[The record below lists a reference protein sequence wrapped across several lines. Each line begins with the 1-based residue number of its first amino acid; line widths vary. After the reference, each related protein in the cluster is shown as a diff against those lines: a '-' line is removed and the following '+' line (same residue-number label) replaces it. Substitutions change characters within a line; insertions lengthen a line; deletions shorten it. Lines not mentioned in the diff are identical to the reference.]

1 MTVRPLADVVAALD
15 DAFAAAPRPTAI
27 DACPCCIRAEE
38 IAVLL
43 NTPRRL
49 LQADDLAGYGV
60 NVMNTVGGAEDLR
73 YFAPRLLELALAPDG
88 MTWPDMELLFIKLG
102 RANWWSWPEATIL
115 RELMDALWTDVFTHH
130 PSWAGTGEV
139 LCSLGSAQASIAH
152 RLHDWSALHT
162 PAAIANLHEF
172 LTTET
177 QIKDKRLVPCN
188 AYWDTTGTTYT
199 ELSTWLNDGPALT
212 AVEAAITAHTSEAI
226 QAQLTAIR
234 DRLLPTR

>member
-43 NTPRRL
+43 NTPRRR

-60 NVMNTVGGAEDLR
+60 DVMNTVGGAEDLR
-73 YFAPRLLELALAPDG
+73 YFTPRLLELALAPDG

-115 RELMDALWTDVFTHH
+115 QELMDALWTDVLTHH

-152 RLHDWSALHT
+152 RLHAWSHATPTGTPPARPTPNCPPGSTTARHSPPSKRPSPHT
-162 PAAIANLHEF
+162 PP
-172 LTTET
+172 
-177 QIKDKRLVPCN
+177 KR
-188 AYWDTTGTTYT
+188 
-199 ELSTWLNDGPALT
+199 SRR
-212 AVEAAITAHTSEAI
+212 S
-226 QAQLTAIR
+226 
-234 DRLLPTR
+234 